1 MSGSPE
7 DHRRYMDG
15 DDIEDDVI
23 AVGEALVR
31 AVAANADLIRRE
43 FELALKCRV
52 ALLEQIDRAIQ
63 GVTAHPMSHV
73 AEMAAAYAA
82 LQHNPAVT

>member
-1 MSGSPE
+1 MSGSIE
-7 DHRRYMDG
+7 DHSAAFAPDN
-15 DDIEDDVI
+15 IEDDVI

-73 AEMAAAYAA
+73 AEMAAAYQA